1 MAVEPT
7 CLDGNFN
14 LYCGAAMLL
23 LIPMYL
29 FNRKTA
35 LREKLINMALTV
47 FLAFVVGALCLERL
61 FYYISNRAYLLQ
73 SRKLCADV
81 FHRHCQWYVIGVML
95 SAVWL
100 VLNFALPA
108 GHF

>member
-1 MAVEPT
+1 
-7 CLDGNFN
+7 
-14 LYCGAAMLL
+14 
-23 LIPMYL
+23 
-29 FNRKTA
+29 
-35 LREKLINMALTV
+35 MALTV
-47 FLAFVVGALCLERL
+47 FLAFAVGALCLERL

-100 VLNFALPA
+100 VLNFEFRKATGRFRGSETFEQSFMVA
-108 GHF
+108 

>member
-1 MAVEPT
+1 MTIFVLNACYNSV
-7 CLDGNFN
+7 
-14 LYCGAAMLL
+14 YHH
-23 LIPMYL
+23 I
-29 FNRKTA
+29 K
-35 LREKLINMALTV
+35 IIIMALTV

-100 VLNFALPA
+100 VLNLALPA